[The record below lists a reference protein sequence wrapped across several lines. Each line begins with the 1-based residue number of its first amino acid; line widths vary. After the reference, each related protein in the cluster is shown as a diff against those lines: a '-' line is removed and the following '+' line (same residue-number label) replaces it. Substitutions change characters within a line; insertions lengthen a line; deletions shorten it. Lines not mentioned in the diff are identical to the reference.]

1 MFSKEKETLFRL
13 MGSYKSFS
21 GIIADVFPPLHFVIT
36 RLHAP
41 DLQAVK
47 KSAFIEVITLTED
60 QLIKCS

>member
-1 MFSKEKETLFRL
+1 
-13 MGSYKSFS
+13 MGSYNSFS
-21 GIIADVFPPLHFVIT
+21 RIIADVFPPLHWVIT

-60 QLIKCS
+60 QLIKCSW

>member
-13 MGSYKSFS
+13 LGSYNSFA
-21 GIIADVFPPLHFVIT
+21 GVFPPLHFVIT

-47 KSAFIEVITLTED
+47 TSAFIEVITLTED